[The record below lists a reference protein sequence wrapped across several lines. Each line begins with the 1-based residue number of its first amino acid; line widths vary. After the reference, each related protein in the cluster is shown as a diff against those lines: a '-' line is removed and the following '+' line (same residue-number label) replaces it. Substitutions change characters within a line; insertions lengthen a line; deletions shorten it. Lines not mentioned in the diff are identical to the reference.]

1 MFSLDCNL
9 LKMDAYSNDFQEI
22 FLARNP
28 CDCQISSN
36 QITASVNTMN
46 HFHF

>member
-1 MFSLDCNL
+1 MFSLDGNL

-22 FLARNP
+22 FLANNP
-28 CDCQISSN
+28 SDFQINSN
-36 QITASVNTMN
+36 QMAASVNAMN